1 MNSFRHMHQWKE
13 NIDRFF
19 GESFWG
25 EFDSILKPL
34 IPHVNIYK
42 KDYEILCVINIPGI
56 SDIKQI
62 NCSVSGKTLEIHGEI
77 KIQVNGLEMIQE
89 EIVQGTFHRIIEL
102 PYHVR
107 QDKIQA
113 RYKNGLVWIELY
125 RDVEFEKNLKLINIE
140 VDDN

>member
-1 MNSFRHMHQWKE
+1 
-13 NIDRFF
+13 
-19 GESFWG
+19 
-25 EFDSILKPL
+25 
-34 IPHVNIYK
+34 
-42 KDYEILCVINIPGI
+42 
-56 SDIKQI
+56 
-62 NCSVSGKTLEIHGEI
+62 
-77 KIQVNGLEMIQE
+77 MIQE

-125 RDVEFEKNLKLINIE
+125 KDVEFEKNLKLINIE